1 MREPSFRVVPS
12 RSSMRRS
19 ILAPACVL
27 VLVGLVAVGCAS
39 SKAGGG
45 GAQGVRGTVVLGPMC
60 PVERVESPCPDR
72 PLQATVVASDTSGR
86 RVASVRSAGDGA
98 FSIPLAPGRYVL
110 TASGAGEMRFAR
122 PVGVTVLGGTWT
134 RAVVRV
140 DSGIR

>member
-1 MREPSFRVVPS
+1 MRGSILVLACVVVPA
-12 RSSMRRS
+12 
-19 ILAPACVL
+19 LLLP
-27 VLVGLVAVGCAS
+27 GCGSAN
-39 SKAGGG
+39 GGAG

-72 PLQATVVASDTSGR
+72 PMRATVVVSDTSGR
-86 RVASVRSAGDGA
+86 RVASVRSGPDGS
-98 FSIPLAPGRYVL
+98 FSISLAPGRYVL

-122 PVGVTVLGGTWT
+122 PVGVTVRAGTWT